1 MRSLRVV
8 RLGLVSYG
16 EGLERQEALVRAH
29 HEGHGTDTLLLLE
42 HEPVITL
49 GRDGKRD
56 NVLHSEEDLRS
67 RGVALVETDR
77 GGDATFHGPGQLVAY
92 PILDLRPDWQD
103 LRRFVGGLERTM
115 IDTLSE
121 YGLEAAP
128 LSGFPGVW
136 LSEPDRK
143 IGALG
148 ARVRRWIT
156 NHGLALN
163 VNTDLDYFSLIVP
176 CGIRDRGVTSIAR
189 ELGGAVDLDAVG
201 NQVAEHLAR
210 VFGRTLTE

>member
-92 PILDLRPDWQD
+92 PI
-103 LRRFVGGLERTM
+103 LERTM